1 MNIVD
6 AFLNSIETADAE
18 MKVFPNE
25 FSYKK
30 VVLDTYG
37 QNNDSNAFYE
47 ILATCKYNENWEMF
61 SEWVN
66 CKDNSLL
73 AAFLKLRDD
82 IGEEFFKEIQKSNYL
97 VGKRTKR
104 KSAAEESKNGDEDH
118 FESKISQVIIYAIL
132 NFCKEY
138 GYPFALEPIKNKKP
152 PRYKKLASI
161 APDNYTRFNVLHFL
175 YELDELYGAAC
186 LVHKA
191 LATKEDDLG
200 VFQNIR
206 ISQVIASPK
215 TAVTTKT
222 LTRSEIEDLISVYAA
237 KFDFS
242 DMSAK
247 EVDETKEKI
256 ENIRGRLL
264 VAETKYEKANLS
276 IEFDALSSLSEKE
289 CVVRF
294 LQKFRERNYQYSFEF
309 DNGIFLELRADNLF
323 DAAFYQLAQMLILP
337 GRQVKLCPIC
347 KNFFKPDNPRQKY
360 CKTLNRKGKR
370 TCYPEKMFK
379 RKTYIRKIAVE

>member
-1 MNIVD
+1 MDLVD
-6 AFLNSIETADAE
+6 AFLSSIETADRD

-25 FSYKK
+25 FAYKK

-37 QNNDSNAFYE
+37 QNNDNNAFYE
-47 ILATCKYNENWEMF
+47 IFATCKYDENWEMF
-61 SEWVN
+61 SQWVN

-82 IGEEFFKEIQKSNYL
+82 IGEEFFNEIQKSNYL

-104 KSAAEESKNGDEDH
+104 KSTAEESKNGNEDY

-138 GYPFALEPIKNKKP
+138 GYPFTLEPIKSQKP

-191 LATKEDDLG
+191 LATQEDDLG
-200 VFQNIR
+200 VFQNIMVSR
-206 ISQVIASPK
+206 VIDSPK
-215 TAVTTKT
+215 TAVMTQTFPQ
-222 LTRSEIEDLISVYAA
+222 SEIDDLIDAYSA
-237 KFDFS
+237 KLNPS
-242 DMSAK
+242 NMSAK
-247 EVDETKEKI
+247 EISEAKERI
-256 ENIRGRLL
+256 GNIRERLL
-264 VAETKYEKANLS
+264 ASETKYEKFYLPM
-276 IEFDALSSLSEKE
+276 EFDALSSLSEKE

-347 KNFFKPDNPRQKY
+347 KNYFKPDNPRQKY
-360 CKTLNRKGKR
+360 CKTLNRIGKR

-379 RKTYIRKIAVE
+379 RKNYIRKIAVE